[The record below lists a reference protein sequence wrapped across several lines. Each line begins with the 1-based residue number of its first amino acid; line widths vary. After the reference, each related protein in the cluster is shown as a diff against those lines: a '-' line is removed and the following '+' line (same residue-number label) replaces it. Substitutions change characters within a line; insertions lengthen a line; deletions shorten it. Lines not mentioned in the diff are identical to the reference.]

1 MIGYSSNVIV
11 MVMKRC
17 ALASLWS
24 AWQQRFHQKFH
35 RREREGSR
43 CLLDPDVD
51 YQLNIKIILDE
62 NNGMRPSHFFTD
74 GWQSSGLMVVLPK
87 RITESAGDPKDII
100 TNVLSFMKN
109 FHFRIILFT
118 ESRIKIYPEVKLF

>member
-24 AWQQRFHQKFH
+24 AWQPRFHQKFH

-62 NNGMRPSHFFTD
+62 NNGMRPSHF
-74 GWQSSGLMVVLPK
+74 LPM
-87 RITESAGDPKDII
+87 GG
-100 TNVLSFMKN
+100 N
-109 FHFRIILFT
+109 HQG
-118 ESRIKIYPEVKLF
+118 

>member
-1 MIGYSSNVIV
+1 MMVMV

-17 ALASLWS
+17 ALASLRS
-24 AWQQRFHQKFH
+24 AWQPRFHQKFH

-51 YQLNIKIILDE
+51 YQLNIKIILDD
-62 NNGMRPSHFFTD
+62 D

-87 RITESAGDPKDII
+87 RIIESAGDPKDII

-109 FHFRIILFT
+109 FHFRTILFT